1 MVEIVSSVI
10 GGCGI
15 LANAIIYQQK
25 AGKRM
30 LVWKLISDI
39 LWAAHYFTLGGISA
53 AAIACIGVIREA
65 IVLNKGKKWA
75 DSKLWLLFF
84 VVLSI
89 AAAIFTWKSPMSI
102 LPALASLISVFSFWR
117 AKPLLSK
124 WLAYLVSACMLSYD
138 ILVLSYTGMVNEVL
152 TLISTTIGII
162 TLKISESEKKI

>member
-1 MVEIVSSVI
+1 MLEIISSVI

-53 AAIACIGVIREA
+53 GVIACIGVVRES
-65 IVLNKGKKWA
+65 VFLNKGKKWA

-89 AAAIFTWKSPMSI
+89 VSAIFTWKSPMSI
-102 LPALASLISVFSFWR
+102 LPVLASVISVFSFWR

-124 WLAYLVSACMLSYD
+124 LLAYIISACMLSYD
-138 ILVLSYTGMVNEVL
+138 ILVLSYMGMINEVL
-152 TLISTTIGII
+152 TLISTTIGIV
-162 TLKISESEKKI
+162 TLNIFESEKKI